1 MQLRD
6 DVRPLSSCRQGA
18 GRAFWKYR
26 CFRSSLLSDE
36 HNLAG
41 ALPMREWLSSN
52 RRNTQQSGRRSVT
65 LILLSAA
72 LAACSAWLA
81 PAAAIAQAISPEVQP
96 SIGMRATSP
105 LALRSTRPEA
115 IPLGS
120 TEIAT
125 RGVSPV
131 SPSEGMGTCAGS
143 GNTASPGPLFDGG
156 GLSGGASLSCADS
169 ETAPSTLPS
178 VSVRPTG
185 LPLGATELGGGGLS
199 PASPVPGPDL
209 SGSAGSID
217 SSGNP

>member
-1 MQLRD
+1 
-6 DVRPLSSCRQGA
+6 
-18 GRAFWKYR
+18 
-26 CFRSSLLSDE
+26 
-36 HNLAG
+36 
-41 ALPMREWLSSN
+41 MREWLSSN
-52 RRNTQQSGRRSVT
+52 RRNTEQPGWRKFT
-65 LILLSAA
+65 LILLRAA
-72 LAACSAWLA
+72 LTACSVGLT

-96 SIGMRATSP
+96 SIGMGATSP
-105 LALRSTRPEA
+105 LALRSTRPA
-115 IPLGS
+115 AVPLGS

-131 SPSEGMGTCAGS
+131 NPSGGMGTCAGS
-143 GNTASPGPLFDGG
+143 GNTGSPGALFDGG

-169 ETAPSTLPS
+169 KTAPSALPS

-199 PASPVPGPDL
+199 RAAPMPGPDL

>member
-131 SPSEGMGTCAGS
+131 SPSEGMGTCAGPAIPHRPAPCS
-143 GNTASPGPLFDGG
+143 TAAGFPEAHRSLAPTAKHLRLPCPLYRSNPPGFPWARLN
-156 GLSGGASLSCADS
+156 SAAAD
-169 ETAPSTLPS
+169 
-178 VSVRPTG
+178 
-185 LPLGATELGGGGLS
+185 
-199 PASPVPGPDL
+199 
-209 SGSAGSID
+209 
-217 SSGNP
+217 